1 MQITDPKNLIIVAAI
16 ALIDANDQVLIAK
29 RPKKKHLAGLWEFPG
44 GKIEKNESPENALV
58 REIKEELNININNK
72 CIAPLTF
79 SEFKYEEFNLLLL
92 LYICRRWDGTPM
104 SMENNPIK
112 WVKVNKLREY
122 NMPPADDS
130 LIYSLQDLLLN

>member
-44 GKIEKNESPENALV
+44 GKIEKNESPEN
-58 REIKEELNININNK
+58 NINNK

-112 WVKVNKLREY
+112 WVKANKLREY

>member
-92 LYICRRWDGTPM
+92 LYICRRWDGTLM

-112 WVKVNKLREY
+112 WVKANKLREY